1 MLSFHKSIILHCL
14 PACCTLYKVLLNMSQ
29 IDLKFIRFRN
39 KIEVLNEKLAK
50 NETLKKYFERNCLF
64 ELAKIT
70 EVKCKTIK
78 KRKNRLVNNEIFE
91 YTVSISSLREQIKE
105 LKHHRKVIKY
115 RLKNCATEHHL
126 TKYHCER
133 RERKCAWRVTGQSN
147 KEANQNE

>member
-1 MLSFHKSIILHCL
+1 
-14 PACCTLYKVLLNMSQ
+14 MSQ
-29 IDLKFIRFRN
+29 IDLNFIRFRN
-39 KIEVLNEKLAK
+39 KFDVLNEKLAK

-78 KRKNRLVNNEIFE
+78 KRKKRLVNNELFQ
-91 YTVSISSLREQIKE
+91 YTVSISCLREKIKE

-115 RLKNCATEHHL
+115 RFKNSTTERHL

-133 RERKCAWRVTGQSN
+133 RERKCFWRVTGQSN
-147 KEANQNE
+147 KNEANQNE